1 MTMQDFILL
10 LFVVVVAK
18 ISQHISGFYNHW
30 NIFFWKVHLLFWLD
44 EHAQIVILLLSFPYS
59 VI

>member
-1 MTMQDFILL
+1 MQDFILL
-10 LFVVVVAK
+10 LFVVVVVAK
-18 ISQHISGFYNHW
+18 IGQHISGFHNLW
-30 NIFFWKVHLLFWLD
+30 NICFSKVHLLFWLD

>member
-1 MTMQDFILL
+1 MQDFILL

-30 NIFFWKVHLLFWLD
+30 NIFLLLKVHLLFWLD